1 MKQAI
6 LLPGSTIGVLGGGQ
20 LGRMLALEARP
31 MGYRVLVLDPN
42 ADAPAAQIADEAI
55 VAPLDDADAV
65 RELGRRSDVVTF
77 EWENAAVEPLRELAE
92 RVPLRPGPEVLAV
105 AQHRGREKDT
115 ARRLGLPT
123 APYRLIRSWEELR
136 QAIGEIGTPAVL
148 KTTRGGYDAKGQA
161 TLSSPADA
169 EAAYARLISGQ
180 TELILE
186 AWIDFRME
194 LSVICA
200 RTEGG
205 EMRVF
210 PVGENVHRNG
220 ILESTAVP
228 ARIEESV
235 AREAGAIGEAMAE
248 GLGVVGVIAVEL
260 FLDKQDRLLVNEIA
274 PRPHNSGHYTIEG
287 CCVSQFGQQ
296 LRAACNLPL
305 GSTELLRP
313 SAMVNLLGEEIGTGE
328 WLRGTGAALADPAVA
343 LHLYGKRE
351 ARPGRKMGHLTVL
364 GDSTEDALLRAHRA
378 KQRLIDAHSA
388 AE

>member
-1 MKQAI
+1 MKQAT

-31 MGYRVLVLDPN
+31 MGYRVLVLDAN
-42 ADAPAAQIADEAI
+42 ADAPAAQVADDAI

-65 RELGRRSDVVTF
+65 RELCRRSDVVTF

-92 RVPLRPGPEVLAV
+92 QVPLRPGPEVLAV

-115 ARRLGLPT
+115 ARRLGLRT
-123 APYRLIRSWEELR
+123 AAYRLIRSREELR
-136 QAIGEIGTPAVL
+136 QAIEEIGTPAVL

-161 TLSSPADA
+161 VLSKPADA
-169 EAAYARLISGQ
+169 EAAYAQLISGQ

-194 LSVICA
+194 LSVVCA
-200 RTEGG
+200 RTESG
-205 EMRVF
+205 EIRVF

-220 ILESTAVP
+220 ILDSTAVP
-228 ARIEESV
+228 ARIEEPI

-260 FLDKQDRLLVNEIA
+260 FLDKQDQLLVNEIA

-328 WLRGTGAALADPAVA
+328 RLRGTGAALADPAVA

-364 GDSTEDALLRAHRA
+364 GDSTEDVLRRAHRA
-378 KQRLIDAHSA
+378 KQRLMDAHSA